1 MSTLKLKPEK
11 VKQIA
16 EIHTLDESHRKI
28 VNTFQKRKRLL
39 PRKKNQLTK
48 IKKQLG
54 DLNEKPTSQYTNDDI
69 KQKSKLKEDIQEL
82 KDEIHDIENNISEME
97 YYSKTDQ
104 VLMDYYDILDDK
116 EEYYDEHP
124 ELSEAKVSGNNE
136 HNLDQ
141 LDILN
146 KMKKRKANPPKA
158 PKKRKKRS
166 IIDNKHN
173 IMTYFNNA
181 AGQQE
186 DPTSDPKSDPKLDSK
201 SDPKSDSP
209 ERVDLQSETKSEPGN
224 VIDEQSNDVDRATLL
239 DQYRMLTDNE
249 YVADKNRNGNPIRIC
264 SVCNVEKTLHH
275 SEATYTCMDCGEV
288 EMIIIESEK
297 PNYRDSSVP
306 EKAGYPYKRVNHLSE
321 SYVNDLNIIMDI
333 ICV

>member
-48 IKKQLG
+48 IKKQLC
-54 DLNEKPTSQYTNDDI
+54 DLNEKPTNQYTNNDI

-82 KDEIHDIENNISEME
+82 KDEIYDIENNISEME

-124 ELSEAKVSGNNE
+124 ELSEAKVRDDNE

-166 IIDNKHN
+166 IIDNNHN

-181 AGQQE
+181 VGQQA
-186 DPTSDPKSDPKLDSK
+186 DPDSK
-201 SDPKSDSP
+201 SDPKSDI
-209 ERVDLQSETKSEPGN
+209 QSETKSESTPCAPGN
-224 VIDEQSNDVDRATLL
+224 VIDEQNNDDIDRATLL

-249 YVADKNRNGNPIRIC
+249 YVAGKNRNGNPIRIC

-275 SEATYTCMDCGEV
+275 SEATYTCMNCGEV

-297 PNYRDSSVP
+297 PNYRDNSVP

-321 SYVNDLNIIMDI
+321 
-333 ICV
+333 